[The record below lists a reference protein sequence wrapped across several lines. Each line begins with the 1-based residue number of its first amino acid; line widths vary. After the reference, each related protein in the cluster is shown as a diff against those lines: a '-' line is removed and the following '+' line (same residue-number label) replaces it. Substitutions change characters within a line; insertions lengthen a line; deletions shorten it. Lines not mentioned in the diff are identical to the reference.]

1 VVNRQSFGWTIQ
13 FHLPGGLLAAA
24 VVSVWMVT
32 VLAGLYP
39 ARVAARMSPIEAIQ
53 EE

>member
-1 VVNRQSFGWTIQ
+1 VNRQSFGWTIQ
-13 FHLPGGLLAAA
+13 FHLPGVLLAGA
-24 VVSVWMVT
+24 VMLVWVVT

-39 ARVAARMSPIEAIQ
+39 ARVASRMSPIEAIQ